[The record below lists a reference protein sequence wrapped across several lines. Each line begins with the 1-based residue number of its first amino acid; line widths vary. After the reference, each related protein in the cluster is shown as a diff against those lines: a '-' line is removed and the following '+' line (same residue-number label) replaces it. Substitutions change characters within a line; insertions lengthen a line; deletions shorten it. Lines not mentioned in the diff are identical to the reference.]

1 MEPRSP
7 APLAPG
13 RLYRFAWGLY
23 LVLALGGALW
33 IGLRHGVIPLSL
45 FIDRHG
51 WWIDLGV
58 GLAAGLLLLGA
69 WWGAERTFPL
79 ARELEARL
87 GEALGPI
94 TPSEAVALAL
104 LSGFAEELFF
114 RGAVQGS
121 LGWAA
126 ATILFG
132 LLHSGPG
139 KAFRLWTLFAVG
151 AGALLGG
158 VMVWRGNLLGPV
170 AGHFLVNAVN
180 LRRLA
185 RDSVR
190 LPRGEDP
197 GEKESSGNGK

>member
-1 MEPRSP
+1 M
-7 APLAPG
+7 
-13 RLYRFAWGLY
+13 
-23 LVLALGGALW
+23 VLALGGVLW
-33 IGLRHGVIPLSL
+33 IGLRLGVIPLSL
-45 FIDRHG
+45 FVDPNG

-58 GLAAGLLLLGA
+58 GIGAGLLLLGA

-94 TPSEAVALAL
+94 TVSEAVALAL

-114 RGAVQGS
+114 RGAVQGG

-139 KAFRLWTLFAVG
+139 KAFRLWTLFAVA

-158 VMVWRGNLLGPV
+158 IMIWRGNLLGPV

-190 LPRGEDP
+190 LPRGEAR
-197 GEKESSGNGK
+197 S

>member
-1 MEPRSP
+1 LEPKLPS
-7 APLAPG
+7 PLAPG

-23 LVLALGGALW
+23 LFMALAGILW
-33 IGLRHGVIPLSL
+33 IGVRQGRISLSL
-45 FIDRHG
+45 FVDPEH
-51 WWIDLGV
+51 WWLDLGL
-58 GLAAGLLLLGA
+58 GLGAGLLLLA
-69 WWGAERTFPL
+69 VWWVAERVFPL
-79 ARELEARL
+79 AKELEARL
-87 GEALGPI
+87 ASVLGPI
-94 TPSEAVALAL
+94 TVSEAIGLAL

-126 ATILFG
+126 ATVLFG

-139 KAFRLWTLFAVG
+139 RAFRLWTLFAVV

-185 RDSVR
+185 RDSGR
-190 LPRGEDP
+190 LPRAEARS
-197 GEKESSGNGK
+197 EKES